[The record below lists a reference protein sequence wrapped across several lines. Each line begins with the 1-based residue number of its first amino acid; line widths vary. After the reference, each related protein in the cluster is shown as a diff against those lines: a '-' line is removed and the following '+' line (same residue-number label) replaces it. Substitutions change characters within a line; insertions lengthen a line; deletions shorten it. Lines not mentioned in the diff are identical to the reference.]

1 MLVGFVLFIY
11 SQFQQENEISNM
23 ENRNCFSLY
32 CIQMETQLIHANLE
46 AMYIALQLMA
56 DNEGKGHYEVS
67 IVCRFYVTYK

>member
-1 MLVGFVLFIY
+1 
-11 SQFQQENEISNM
+11 M

-67 IVCRFYVTYK
+67 IVCRFYVTYKWETQLDTMLTFVVTVRSFFF